1 LTSHFTGFFEVKDAL
16 RPEINLLN
24 VKYLL
29 SYLVKETKE
38 IYVFCLKLKI
48 PVKIAKALKKMVQED
63 HKEEDSLFLS
73 SISIN
78 SS

>member
-1 LTSHFTGFFEVKDAL
+1 VKDAL
-16 RPEINLLN
+16 RPEVNLLN